1 MADTKHMA
9 TSSEFNKLM
18 KENFWCKN
26 ERKQW
31 KSSKLNF
38 KQIATDLDILDKNRE
53 KMIKL

>member
-1 MADTKHMA
+1 MADTKHLV
-9 TSSEFNKLM
+9 TSSEFNKLT

-38 KQIATDLDILDKNRE
+38 KQIAIDLDIVDKNRE